1 MAVKSTKPDPRVEF
15 KVPSGIHE
23 QALKVAPKSVSSTI
37 KESAERWRE
46 AHPPTEQ
53 QKAVEALQPFISKE
67 ARGDDEVVVLDV
79 TAAVRSGSKQ
89 SDLQAVGVSGNQI
102 QKAYAQVESEDYD
115 FVPEIKT
122 VKVDPVVVPTPTPQ
136 PAEKPKTKR
145 MLEEEKRARKQV
157 ALASLTET
165 VGGWAPGVGLT
176 VGAVTQNEL
185 AQSEAIKVVND
196 AEMAGEISQHQAKM
210 VIEDIKKSVANTKQ
224 WAIES
229 RAITTE
235 ILLSQIPIYGTYR
248 NWGHSPGWLNGVGVA
263 ADIATVIPI
272 LGQISGGVRAGAKV
286 PTILRGVA
294 VAEVTGPINAIKN
307 PIRAA
312 KAFVDPLEIVI
323 PKKIPLAAVEVKTNT
338 IRIPG
343 TTVHAPSPFTIAIP
357 KDLLTDIGLGAKA
370 KKGAVYLE
378 DIPDLAARQRIASL
392 MEARDLVTKAAVK
405 GDDAKAIFNVGEGL
419 AEVKIKAPA
428 LQKTTGEAAVHST
441 DDLRGFILDDVVAA
455 GSEGGLFVAEG
466 AKSRFVKG
474 AATGKKTL
482 EEKLL
487 AAEEGA
493 YDPAPIQKIIDAVK
507 TGQLPDKPMPGTLL
521 IRDEKV
527 LDTLTGSNKLWQGN
541 AEVELVI
548 PDGTVIPKVSQL
560 IHTRLADGTRA
571 HIAVVGKPFTPAEL
585 VKLKIVGAKET
596 VTGMFGRVGKVSK
609 VDSKAATKASTSM
622 TTAVTEGRK
631 AESLTIAANK
641 AADAGEATKAAQ
653 LTREAGDAA
662 DNARRAAD
670 IANEYAGMLFAA
682 RVRPAAVY
690 TGDQDI
696 SAGFRA
702 VDEGSKYLET
712 GRGPVVR
719 DRPSDSE
726 YRQSRQELAPLTTR
740 GQIDVTSAVRIGIPN
755 DVLLRGGVPAAAI
768 RAAID
773 GLRTNPRTQDPVVVR
788 PDRPNDIELP
798 TRPAQEDLNRERE
811 RIADD
816 LKNTPVP
823 IPRDVFKP
831 RMEPPETAPRR
842 RPPDKPDDVIPPRR
856 PPDKPDD
863 GIPPPRQPDKPD
875 DGIPPPR
882 QPDKP
887 DDGIPPPRPPNGNG
901 DGRVRPPPDGN
912 GGGRVRPP
920 RRRDNG
926 IPRPPDRPPT
936 PVKYKLPGGR
946 SLKRGEFPVE
956 VTWPQGVVQI
966 TRNLLTG
973 ETTYKSRTP
982 DETTPQEGFTVSR
995 IGPTRPR
1002 LQVLDMGQTDALVS
1016 KDYIS
1021 FRGSRTAAPGRQFR
1035 RSKGRL

>member
-53 QKAVEALQPFISKE
+53 QKAVEALQPFITKE
-67 ARGDDEVVVLDV
+67 IRDIDDEVDVLNV
-79 TAAVRSGSKQ
+79 TAAVKGGASNT
-89 SDLQAVGVSGNQI
+89 DLRAVGVSGTQI
-102 QKAYAQVESEDYD
+102 QQAYSELEAEDYD
-115 FVPEIKT
+115 FLPAVKT
-122 VKVDPVVVPTPTPQ
+122 VTVDPTVVPTPTVQAAPD
-136 PAEKPKTKR
+136 KPKTAR
-145 MLEEEKRARKQV
+145 MLKEEKEARKQLV
-157 ALASLTET
+157 LASVTET
-165 VGGWAPGVGLT
+165 AGGWSPGVGLT
-176 VGAVTQNEL
+176 SGAVTQNKL
-185 AQSEAIKVVND
+185 AQSEAIKAVNA
-196 AEMAGEISQHQAKM
+196 AERAGEITQYQAKM
-210 VIEDIKKSVANTKQ
+210 VIEDIKKSVPNTKQ
-224 WAIES
+224 WATES
-229 RAITTE
+229 RAITKE
-235 ILLSQIPIYGTYR
+235 VLLSQTPVYGTYR
-248 NWGHSPGWLNGVGVA
+248 NWGQSPGWLNGVGVA

-272 LGQISGGVRAGAKV
+272 VGQMSGGVRAGAKV
-286 PTILRGVA
+286 PTILKSVA
-294 VAEVTGPINAIKN
+294 VAEVMGPINAIKN

-487 AAEEGA
+487 AAETKG

-507 TGQLPDKPMPGTLL
+507 TGQLPDKPMPGSLV
-521 IRDEKV
+521 IRDEKL

-641 AADAGEATKAAQ
+641 ASDAGEATKAAQ

-662 DNARRAAD
+662 DASRRAAD
-670 IANEYAGMLFAA
+670 IANEYAGMRFAA

-719 DRPSDSE
+719 DRPSALE
-726 YRQSRQELAPLTTR
+726 YRQSRQELDALTTR
-740 GQIDVTSAVRIGIPN
+740 GQIDVTSAVRIGVPN
-755 DVLLRGGVPAAAI
+755 DVLIRGGVPAAAI
-768 RAAID
+768 RDAID
-773 GLRTNPRTQDPVVVR
+773 GLRTNPRTLDPVVVR

-798 TRPAQEDLNRERE
+798 TRKAQEDLNRERE
-811 RIADD
+811 RVADV
-816 LKNTPVP
+816 LKNTPIP

-831 RMEPPETAPRR
+831 RMEPP
-842 RPPDKPDDVIPPRR
+842 DDIPPRR
-856 PPDKPDD
+856 PPDEPPDD
-863 GIPPPRQPDKPD
+863 IPPRRPPDEPPD
-875 DGIPPPR
+875 DIPPRRP
-882 QPDKP
+882 P
-887 DDGIPPPRPPNGNG
+887 DD
-901 DGRVRPPPDGN
+901 
-912 GGGRVRPP
+912 P

-926 IPRPPDRPPT
+926 VPRPPSTPVT

-946 SLKRGEFPVE
+946 SLKRGLFPVE

-966 TRNLLTG
+966 TRDLITG
-973 ETTYKSRTP
+973 ETTYKARTP
-982 DETTPQEGFTVSR
+982 DKTTPEEGFRVSR
-995 IGPTRPR
+995 TGRTRPR

-1035 RSKGRL
+1035 RNKSRL

>member
-1 MAVKSTKPDPRVEF
+1 MAVKSTQPDPRVEF

-67 ARGDDEVVVLDV
+67 TRGDDEVEVLDV
-79 TAAVRSGSKQ
+79 TAAVRAGSKQ

-102 QKAYAQVESEDYD
+102 QKAYAEVESEDYD
-115 FVPEIKT
+115 FVPEVTT
-122 VKVDPVVVPTPTPQ
+122 VKVDPTVVPTPTVQ
-136 PAEKPKTKR
+136 AAEAPVTARQKQ
-145 MLEEEKRARKQV
+145 EEREARSRLIAATAV
-157 ALASLTET
+157 ET
-165 VGGWAPGVGLT
+165 GGGWSAGVGFT
-176 VGAVTQNEL
+176 AGAETQNKA
-185 AQSEAIKVVND
+185 AQSEAIKVVNA
-196 AEMAGEISQHQAKM
+196 AERAGEISQYQAKM
-210 VIEDIKKSVANTKQ
+210 VIADIKKSVANTKQ

-229 RAITTE
+229 RAITSE
-235 ILLSQIPIYGTYR
+235 ILLAQIPIYGTYR
-248 NWGHSPGWLNGVGVA
+248 NWGQSPGWLNGVGVA

-272 LGQISGGVRAGAKV
+272 VGQMSGGVRAGAKV
-286 PTILRGVA
+286 PAILKGVA
-294 VAEVTGPINAIKN
+294 VAEVTGPIRAITN
-307 PIRAA
+307 PIKAA
-312 KAFVDPLEIVI
+312 KAFVQPLEIVV
-323 PKKIPLAAVEVKTNT
+323 PKHVPLAAVSIKDHT

-343 TTVHAPSPFTIAIP
+343 ATVHAPSPFSIKIP
-357 KDLLTDIGLGAKA
+357 DELLTDILLGPKA

-419 AEVKIKAPA
+419 AEVKVKVPP
-428 LQKTTGEAAVHST
+428 LQKTTTAAAAHSS
-441 DDLRGFILDDVVAA
+441 DDLRPYIFDDVVVA
-455 GSEGGLFVAEG
+455 GAEGGLYVAEG
-466 AKSRFVKG
+466 AKARFIK
-474 AATGKKTL
+474 APATGAKPLTDQ
-482 EEKLL
+482 KLL
-487 AAEEGA
+487 
-493 YDPAPIQKIIDAVK
+493 DAVQA
-507 TGQLPDKPMPGTLL
+507 GQLPDKAMPGVLL

-527 LDTLTGSNKLWQGN
+527 LDTLSGSNKLWQGN
-541 AEVELVI
+541 AEIELVV
-548 PDGTVIPKVSQL
+548 PNDTVIPKVSQL

-571 HIAVVGKPFTPAEL
+571 HIAVVGKPFTQAEM

-596 VTGMFGRVGKVSK
+596 ITSMFGRVGEVKGVKAAKVAEGRVIS
-609 VDSKAATKASTSM
+609 VDGVAVSPTKAATFM

-631 AESLTIAANK
+631 AESLTIAAKK
-641 AADAGEATKAAQ
+641 ASDAGDATKAAQ

-662 DNARRAAD
+662 DASRRAAD
-670 IANEYAGMLFAA
+670 IANEYASARLFA
-682 RVRPAAVY
+682 RVRPAAIY

-726 YRQSRQELAPLTTR
+726 YRQSRQELDALTTR
-740 GQIDVTSAVRIGIPN
+740 GQIDVTSAVRIGVPN

-773 GLRTNPRTQDPVVVR
+773 GLRTNPRTLDPVVVR

-798 TRPAQEDLNRERE
+798 TRPAQEDLNRARE
-811 RIADD
+811 RVADD

-831 RMEPPETAPRR
+831 RMEPPETAPPRV
-842 RPPDKPDDVIPPRR
+842 RPPPD
-856 PPDKPDD
+856 
-863 GIPPPRQPDKPD
+863 
-875 DGIPPPR
+875 
-882 QPDKP
+882 
-887 DDGIPPPRPPNGNG
+887 GNG
-901 DGRVRPPPDGN
+901 DGRVRPPPDGNGDGRVRPPPDGNGDGRVRPPPDGNGGGRVRPPPDGN

-926 IPRPPDRPPT
+926 IPRPPSRPVT
-936 PVKYKLPGGR
+936 PVEYKLPGGR
-946 SLKRGEFPVE
+946 SLKRGLFPVE

-966 TRNLLTG
+966 TRDLITG
-973 ETTYKSRTP
+973 ETTYKARTP
-982 DETTPQEGFTVSR
+982 DKTTPEEGFRVSR
-995 IGPTRPR
+995 TGRTRPR

-1021 FRGSRTAAPGRQFR
+1021 FRGSRTAPGRQFR
-1035 RSKGRL
+1035 RSRGRL